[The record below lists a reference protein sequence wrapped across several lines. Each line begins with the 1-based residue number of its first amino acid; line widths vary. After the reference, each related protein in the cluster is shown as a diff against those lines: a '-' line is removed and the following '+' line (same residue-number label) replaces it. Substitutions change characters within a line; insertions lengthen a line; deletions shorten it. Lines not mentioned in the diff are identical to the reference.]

1 MSRSF
6 KRLEGVLKLET
17 DQGYQ
22 DKAVV
27 GGIAQFATYWVT
39 QARQE
44 AVDEADRAFVEQVAD
59 VLTNY
64 ARLPGKE
71 ARANIVGQLR
81 EKLIVRAERV
91 GQARPAAQPAPP
103 PRPEKGPR
111 PQSQSGHHPQQ
122 QPPKQP
128 PKQPP
133 RPEKGRGDRPPQPP
147 ALEKA
152 KPAHRPEPVKEAKK
166 AETPAKSTPPP
177 AREKPAPGGYKPLP
191 KAKADPEG
199 LNQPVSV
206 LRGVG
211 LKLAKILH
219 NRGVTTLLD
228 LLYTFPRRYDDFSLM
243 KPINKAVYG
252 EQVTII
258 GTVWEIR
265 ARRTRTNQI
274 YLQALISDGTGQIQ
288 ATWFNQPWLAEQLKA
303 GTQIALSGKLEQYLG
318 HSTFNNPE
326 WEPVARDM
334 LRTGRIVPV
343 YPQTEG
349 LNSQKLRTLIKMVL
363 DQWANKVPDPVPAD
377 VLQRRQFM
385 PLADALYQIHF
396 PDSQETLHKARQ
408 RLIFD
413 ELFLLQL
420 GMLGNRQQWQSN
432 PSLPLVAD
440 PETLQAFSD
449 SLPFQLTG
457 AQQRVIGELSADMGR
472 EVAMSRLLQGDVG
485 AGKTVVAAAAMLLAV
500 KAGAQAA
507 LMAPTEILAE
517 QHAKSIGRMLTPF
530 GIESRLLTGSVPAS
544 EKENIYRELAE
555 GTAHV
560 AIGTHALIQNNVHF
574 HKLGLAIVD
583 EQHRFGV
590 EQRQALRDKG
600 QTNGQ
605 PETPMSA
612 FTPHL
617 LVMSAT
623 PIPRSLALSLYG
635 DLEMA
640 ILDELP
646 PGRQEIKTRWL
657 SPAER
662 ERAYAFVRGQIL
674 AGRQAY
680 VICPLVEESDK
691 IEAKSAVDEHAR
703 LQGEVF
709 PDFRVGLLHGRM
721 KGEEKEAVM
730 REFYAGNIHILVSTS
745 VIEVGVDVPNSTVML
760 IEGANRFGLAQ
771 LHQFRGRVG
780 RGEHQSYCLLI
791 ADSAGPETEE
801 RLAALEQTNDGF
813 VLAEKDLQLR
823 GPGEFFGQRQSG
835 LPELQLASL
844 LDMTMLQLARTEAD
858 AVLKAD
864 VGLQQPEHATLREK
878 VQKFWAEATSVS

>member
-6 KRLEGVLKLET
+6 KRLESVLKLEAT
-17 DQGYQ
+17 QGYL

-44 AVDEADRAFVEQVAD
+44 AVDEADRAFVEQTAE
-59 VLTNY
+59 VLANY

-71 ARANIVGQLR
+71 ARAQTIERLR
-81 EKLIVRAERV
+81 DKLTSRAERV
-91 GQARPAAQPAPP
+91 APLAPP
-103 PRPEKGPR
+103 TPPSPPSRP
-111 PQSQSGHHPQQ
+111 Q
-122 QPPKQP
+122 QPPRS
-128 PKQPP
+128 PKPTATQPP
-133 RPEKGRGDRPPQPP
+133 RPERKQPERPTQSR
-147 ALEKA
+147 E
-152 KPAHRPEPVKEAKK
+152 KPA
-166 AETPAKSTPPP
+166 TPATSAPATPGPAPSVSATAAP
-177 AREKPAPGGYKPLP
+177 AREKVKPAPPLGYKPLP
-191 KAKADPEG
+191 KAPPDLEG
-199 LNQPVSV
+199 VRQPVTV

-219 NRGVTTLLD
+219 NRGVTTLYD
-228 LLYTFPRRYDDFSLM
+228 LLYYFPRRYDDFSLM
-243 KPINKAVYG
+243 KPINRVAFG

-258 GTVWEIR
+258 GTVWELR
-265 ARRTRTNQI
+265 ARRTRTNQT

-303 GTQIALSGKLEQYLG
+303 GTQIALSGKMEQYLG
-318 HSTFNNPE
+318 RPTLNNPE

-343 YPQTEG
+343 YSQTEG

-363 DQWANKVPDPVPAD
+363 DQWANKLPDPLPEAVCQR
-377 VLQRRQFM
+377 LQLL
-385 PLADALYQIHF
+385 PLPDALYQIHF
-396 PDSQETLHKARQ
+396 PDSQATLHQARQ

-420 GMLGNRQQWQSN
+420 GMLGNRQQWQSS
-432 PSLPLVAD
+432 PALPLPHDAA
-440 PETLQAFSD
+440 AFQTFTAH
-449 SLPFQLTG
+449 LPFQLTG
-457 AQQRVIGELSADMGR
+457 AQQRVITEIAGDMAR
-472 EVAMSRLLQGDVG
+472 PVAMSRLLQGDVG
-485 AGKTVVAAAAMLLAV
+485 AGKTVVAAAAMVNAV
-500 KAGAQAA
+500 ASGAQAA

-517 QHAKSIGRMLTPF
+517 QHAKSLRRMLAPF
-530 GIESRLLTGSVPAS
+530 DWQIRLLTGSVAQG
-544 EKENIYRELAE
+544 EKSDIYQELAD
-555 GTAHV
+555 GTAQIV
-560 AIGTHALIQNNVHF
+560 IGTHALIQENVRF

-600 QTNGQ
+600 SDNGSSA
-605 PETPMSA
+605 PTPI
-612 FTPHL
+612 TPHL

-623 PIPRSLALSLYG
+623 PIPRSLALSMYG
-635 DLEMA
+635 DLDLA
-640 ILDELP
+640 VLDELP

-657 SPAER
+657 APTER
-662 ERAYAFVRGQIL
+662 ERAYAFVRGQIQ

-680 VICPLVEESDK
+680 IICPLVEESDK
-691 IEAKSAVDEHAR
+691 IEAKAAVDEHAR

-709 PDFRVGLLHGRM
+709 PEFRVGLLHGRM

-730 REFYAGNIHILVSTS
+730 REFYAGEIQILVSTS

-780 RGEHQSYCLLI
+780 RGEHQSYCLLM
-791 ADSAGPETEE
+791 ADNTNPETEE

-823 GPGEFFGQRQSG
+823 GPGEFFGRRQSG
-835 LPELQLASL
+835 LPELKMASL
-844 LDMTMLQLARTEAD
+844 LDMTTLQMARSEAETILSRD
-858 AVLKAD
+858 PQ
-864 VGLQQPEHATLREK
+864 LQNPEHALLQEK
-878 VQKFWAEATSVS
+878 VQNFWAEATSVS

>member
-6 KRLEGVLKLET
+6 KRLESVLKLEAE
-17 DQGYQ
+17 QGYQ
-22 DKAVV
+22 NKAVV
-27 GGIAQFATYWVT
+27 GGIAQFANFWVT
-39 QARQE
+39 QAREE
-44 AVDEADRAFVEQVAD
+44 AVDEADRAFVEQTAD
-59 VLTNY
+59 VLSNY
-64 ARLPGKE
+64 ARLPGVE
-71 ARANIVGQLR
+71 ARANALSQLSD
-81 EKLIVRAERV
+81 KLQQRAARV
-91 GQARPAAQPAPP
+91 GQTKPPQSQPPTRPSQP
-103 PRPEKGPR
+103 PRPKPVAQEKGQERERERESRPQPKPAPTPTPAPAPVTSPPPAPKPTTTNGKAAATGYKPR
-111 PQSQSGHHPQQ
+111 PQSQP
-122 QPPKQP
+122 
-128 PKQPP
+128 
-133 RPEKGRGDRPPQPP
+133 
-147 ALEKA
+147 
-152 KPAHRPEPVKEAKK
+152 
-166 AETPAKSTPPP
+166 
-177 AREKPAPGGYKPLP
+177 
-191 KAKADPEG
+191 DPEG
-199 LNQPVSV
+199 LRQPVTV

-211 LKLAKILH
+211 IKLGKILH

-228 LLYTFPRRYDDFSLM
+228 LLYYFPRRYDDFSLM
-243 KPINKAVYG
+243 KPIHKVTYG
-252 EQVTII
+252 EQVTVI
-258 GTVWEIR
+258 GTVWEMR
-265 ARRTRTNQI
+265 ARRTRTNQV

-288 ATWFNQPWLAEQLKA
+288 ATWFNQPWLADQLKA
-303 GTQIALSGKLEQYLG
+303 GTQIALSGKAEQYLG
-318 HSTFNNPE
+318 RATFSNPE

-343 YPQTEG
+343 YSQTEG

-363 DQWANKVPDPVPAD
+363 EEWGHKVPDPLPAE
-377 VLQRRQFM
+377 VLQRQRLL
-385 PLADALYQIHF
+385 PLADALYQVHF
-396 PDSQETLHKARQ
+396 PDSQETLHRARQ
-408 RLIFD
+408 RLTFD

-420 GMLGNRQQWQSN
+420 GMLGNRQQWQSH
-432 PSLPLVAD
+432 PSLPLLSD
-440 PETLQAFSD
+440 ENTLQAFTAN
-449 SLPFQLTG
+449 LPFQLTG
-457 AQQRVIGELSADMGR
+457 AQERVIGEIAAALKQ
-472 EVAMSRLLQGDVG
+472 EIAMSRLLQGDVG
-485 AGKTVVAAAAMLLAV
+485 AGKTVVAAAAMYLATQ
-500 KAGAQAA
+500 AGAQAA

-517 QHAKSIGRMLTPF
+517 QHAKSLYRMLSPF
-530 GIESRLLTGSVPAS
+530 GLETRLLTGSTPQS
-544 EKENIYRELAE
+544 EKERIYQELAD

-560 AIGTHALIQNNVHF
+560 AIGTHALIQENVSF
-574 HKLGLAIVD
+574 KRLGLAIVD

-600 QTNGQ
+600 KEG
-605 PETPMSA
+605 ET

-635 DLEMA
+635 DLDLA

-657 SPAER
+657 SPTER
-662 ERAYAFVRGQIL
+662 ERAYAFVRGQIQ

-721 KGEEKEAVM
+721 KADEKEAVM
-730 REFYAGNIHILVSTS
+730 RDFYAGDIQILVSTS

-791 ADSAGPETEE
+791 ADSTGPETEE

-823 GPGEFFGQRQSG
+823 GPGEFFGRRQSG
-835 LPELQLASL
+835 LPELKMASL
-844 LDMTMLQLARTEAD
+844 LDMTMLQLARSEAETI
-858 AVLKAD
+858 LNAD
-864 VGLQQPEHATLREK
+864 TGLQQPEHTILREK
-878 VQKFWAEATSVS
+878 VQKFWEEATSVS